1 MRRLTAIL
9 LLAVALPA
17 ALVVGVGA
25 PSDEDGTYRVRAI
38 FDNVAAAVPGE
49 DVKVA
54 GARVGSIESMDVT
67 ADNRA
72 AVVLKIEEPGFDR
85 FRQDARCTIR
95 PQSLI
100 GEKFVECTPGST
112 EAPALRE
119 VPDGEPGA
127 GQHLLPVENTSSP
140 VDLDLVNNVLRRP
153 YRERLSILLS
163 ELGTGLAGRGGELNE
178 VIHRAN
184 PALRE
189 TDRVLRILAGQN
201 DVLAELARDS
211 DTVLAPLARDR
222 ERVSGFVEA
231 ANATGEATAERSDD
245 IERSIERLPR
255 LLPELRATLAELG
268 RFSQQTTPVVRDAGE
283 AAPDLDRFLRE
294 LGPFSREAIPAL
306 RSLAEATDV
315 GGPALD
321 RSRPLLGDLRTF
333 ARGLRPLATDLDA
346 LTKSLD
352 ETGGIERIMD
362 YLFFQVAAING
373 FDGISHYLRA
383 GLIVNTCSVYAIEPA
398 PGCSANFTRQ
408 GAQASA
414 AAGQPLDPHLAAT
427 RRTLRDA
434 DRRASG
440 GPGADGGG
448 EPVAMASPTGPED
461 PRQRRAREQGLERIR
476 RGARPPVPA
485 DPREQILDYLL
496 GSDG

>member
-9 LLAVALPA
+9 VLAIALPA
-17 ALVVGVGA
+17 ALVIGLGSPPDDDGA
-25 PSDEDGTYRVRAI
+25 YRVRAI
-38 FDNVAAAVPGE
+38 FDNVAAAAPGE

-67 ADNRA
+67 ADNKA

-85 FRQDARCTIR
+85 FRQDARCTVR

-112 EAPALRE
+112 AAPPLRE
-119 VPDGEPGA
+119 IEDGEPGE
-127 GQHLLPVENTSSP
+127 GQHLLPVANTSSP

-153 YRERLSILLS
+153 HAERLSILLA
-163 ELGTGLAGRGGELNE
+163 ELGTGVAGRGGDLNE

-189 TDRVLRILAGQN
+189 TDRVLAILAGQN

-211 DTVLAPLARDR
+211 DEVLAPLAR
-222 ERVSGFVEA
+222 ERRRVTSTIEQ

-245 IERSIERLPR
+245 VERSIERLPR
-255 LLPELRATLAELG
+255 LLPELRSTLAELG
-268 RFSQQTTPVVRDAGE
+268 RFSEQTTPVVRDARE
-283 AAPDLDRFLRE
+283 AAPDLKRFLTE
-294 LGPFSREAIPAL
+294 LGAFSRQAIPAL
-306 RSLAEATDV
+306 RSLGEATDV

-333 ARGLRPLATDLDA
+333 AHDLRPLATDLDA

-398 PGCSANFTRQ
+398 PGCSANFTQQEVR
-408 GAQASA
+408 GSA
-414 AAGQPLDPHLAAT
+414 ATGQPLDPQLADT
-427 RRTLRDA
+427 RRALRA
-434 DRRASG
+434 AERGERAAG
-440 GPGADGGG
+440 GAERVERKPAT
-448 EPVAMASPTGPED
+448 APED
-461 PRQRRAREQGLERIR
+461 PRRRAAREQGLERIR
-476 RGARPPVPA
+476 KGAEPPAPD

-496 GSDG
+496 GNDG